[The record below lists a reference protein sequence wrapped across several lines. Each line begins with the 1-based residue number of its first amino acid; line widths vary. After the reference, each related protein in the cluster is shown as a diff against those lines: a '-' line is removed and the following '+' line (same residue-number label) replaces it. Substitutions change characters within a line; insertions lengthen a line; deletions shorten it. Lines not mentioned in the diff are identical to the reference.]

1 MHCDLA
7 QAREAITAH
16 QIDRHVPDL
25 LVVEGQLA
33 AADGDVAVWAGPQC
47 PEIAVLKWALV
58 FGLGLLVLTFQ
69 TPDGNCSSARRT
81 TPRPRSGP
89 TAASPDTQLYR
100 TCPTLRIPRM
110 VWGPLSPTDSK

>member
-33 AADGDVAVWAGPQC
+33 AAGGDVDRARAPYAEAAQCFQRIGLRRELADAERRLGASRVSPPPADSPAG
-47 PEIAVLKWALV
+47 
-58 FGLGLLVLTFQ
+58 
-69 TPDGNCSSARRT
+69 
-81 TPRPRSGP
+81 GP
-89 TAASPDTQLYR
+89 KN
-100 TCPTLRIPRM
+100 
-110 VWGPLSPTDSK
+110 G

>member
-1 MHCDLA
+1 MHSDLA

-33 AADGDVAVWAGPQC
+33 AAGGDVAVWAGPQC

-69 TPDGNCSSARRT
+69 TPDGNCCSARRRLA
-81 TPRPRSGP
+81 RPRR
-89 TAASPDTQLYR
+89 SPIL
-100 TCPTLRIPRM
+100 TLPET
-110 VWGPLSPTDSK
+110 GL